1 MIALKNPR
9 RARMTIAIVVA
20 VIAGCASPL
29 TVAEPRD
36 GGEAPAT
43 GAFPDA
49 GPLETGTG
57 VDSGT
62 LADPT
67 DGSPSD

>member
-1 MIALKNPR
+1 MTKPR
-9 RARMTIAIVVA
+9 RVRATIGFVVA
-20 VIAGCASPL
+20 MIAGCASPL

-36 GGEAPAT
+36 AGEPLPT

-49 GPLETGTG
+49 GPLEAGQG